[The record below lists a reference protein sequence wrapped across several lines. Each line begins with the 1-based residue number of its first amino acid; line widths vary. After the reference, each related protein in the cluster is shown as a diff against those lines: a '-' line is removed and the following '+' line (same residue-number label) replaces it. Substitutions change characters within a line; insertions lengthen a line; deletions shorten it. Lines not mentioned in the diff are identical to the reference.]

1 MSKRQIRQMFR
12 LMAAGEAVQL
22 TSPMASVKKLAR
34 LAFIAQQFGYEY
46 ADVRQGGGRNNA
58 LTMLIV
64 PDPGPQAQARAAQNW
79 AQYPR
84 AGDGVSLPP
93 VVPDALELLKA
104 RINFD
109 LTGKNAE
116 KRMVY
121 AAVGL
126 TVGCV
131 VLGVRAGG
139 DSAAYTVAGIVWAV
153 LMVVLG
159 VGLVVTRKRNAKF
172 AALLRAAGF
181 APVTEEGGRVRYLPP
196 TAGYGAVQGAAGP
209 YGPYTPQ
216 APYAGQSGSA
226 PYAGKPGGGAPY
238 AGQPGSAPYTDQPGS
253 APYAGKPGAGA
264 PYAGQP
270 GSAPYAGQ
278 PGSAPYAGQ
287 PGSAPH
293 VGQPGGAY
301 AGPAQGQVHPPAQAP
316 AQPQDQPPIPA
327 PGPYASPAPGPYGPQ
342 ASYSA
347 QPGAAPFVQPGA
359 GPSSRP
365 SPVPQQPQHP
375 QHPQHPQQPQGHQPH
390 PQHPQG
396 HQPHPEQPLYPNPDP
411 HQSPSPSQPQRPA
424 E

>member
-79 AQYPR
+79 AQYPQ

-139 DSAAYTVAGIVWAV
+139 DSAAYTVAGILWAV

-159 VGLVVTRKRNAKF
+159 VGLVVTRKRNTKF

-181 APVTEEGGRVRYLPP
+181 APVTEEDGRVRYLPP
-196 TAGYGAVQGAAGP
+196 TAGYGVAQGAAGP
-209 YGPYTPQ
+209 YGPYTPYAPQ
-216 APYAGQSGSA
+216 APYAAQPGTA
-226 PYAGKPGGGAPY
+226 PYAGHPSG
-238 AGQPGSAPYTDQPGS
+238 
-253 APYAGKPGAGA
+253 
-264 PYAGQP
+264 
-270 GSAPYAGQ
+270 
-278 PGSAPYAGQ
+278 PYAGQ

-293 VGQPGGAY
+293 AGLPGTAPYTGQPSGPYAGQPGTAPHVALPGGPY
-301 AGPAQGQVHPPAQAP
+301 AGPAQAQVHLPAQAP
-316 AQPQDQPPIPA
+316 AQPQNQPQSQPPAPV
-327 PGPYASPAPGPYGPQ
+327 PGPYASQAPGPHGPQ

-347 QPGAAPFVQPGA
+347 PPSAGAYAQPGAAPYPQPGA
-359 GPSSRP
+359 GPYSQP
-365 SPVPQQPQHP
+365 SPVPPQQQQHP
-375 QHPQHPQQPQGHQPH
+375 QHPHVHQPH
-390 PQHPQG
+390 PQ
-396 HQPHPEQPLYPNPDP
+396 QPPYPNPHPNPDP
-411 HQSPSPSQPQRPA
+411 HQSPSQPQPQPQSQPPA